1 MGKIKKDS
9 LGDRQKAYEAVN
21 DRILVPK
28 MPFIIRVD
36 GKAFHTYTRGFV
48 KPFDEIMCKTMI
60 EVTKKLCEEIPGAV
74 LGYTQSDEITIVCK
88 YTDRIKSQAWFNGR
102 LRKIETI
109 AASKATKWF
118 NKIFSE
124 KVTELRNEF
133 WLKIRNG
140 AYELY
145 AEVFNAESQEKAD
158 KLAEKI
164 ANNAVKEKT
173 NFDLYVRKAGL
184 AEFDARAFNIPE
196 WDCINNVIWRQ
207 QDATRNS
214 IEAVGHAN
222 FSTKE
227 LHKVNC
233 DGIKEM
239 LLKQKNINWE
249 SDFTP
254 YQKYGAF
261 CYKIQETR
269 TIKGETVERTLWY
282 CNPYEEY
289 IITEDRNRFRVLTD
303 LSEN

>member
-48 KPFDEIMCKTMI
+48 KPFDNIMGTTMI

-88 YTDRIKSQAWFNGR
+88 YTDRIVSQAWFNGR
-102 LRKIETI
+102 VRKIETI

-124 KVTELRNEF
+124 KVHDYIENFEGTKEYKNTLRLFYNK
-133 WLKIRNG
+133 KIG
-140 AYELY
+140 M
-145 AEVFNAESQEKAD
+145 
-158 KLAEKI
+158 
-164 ANNAVKEKT
+164 
-173 NFDLYVRKAGL
+173 
-184 AEFDARAFNIPE
+184 AEFDARVFNIPE

-214 IEAVGHAN
+214 VEAVGHAN

-261 CYKIQETR
+261 CYKIKET
-269 TIKGETVERTLWY
+269 KKVKDKTVERTLWY

-289 IITEDRNRFRVLTD
+289 IIT
-303 LSEN
+303 

>member
-28 MPFIIRVD
+28 MSFIVRVD

-48 KPFDEIMCKTMI
+48 KPFDTIMGATMI
-60 EVTKKLCEEIPGAV
+60 EVTKKLCEEIAGAV

-88 YTDRIKSQAWFNGR
+88 YTDRIVSQAWFNGR
-102 LRKIETI
+102 VRKIETI

-118 NKIFSE
+118 NEIFSE
-124 KVTELRNEF
+124 KVHDYIENYEGTEEYKNTLRLFYNK
-133 WLKIRNG
+133 KIG
-140 AYELY
+140 M
-145 AEVFNAESQEKAD
+145 
-158 KLAEKI
+158 
-164 ANNAVKEKT
+164 
-173 NFDLYVRKAGL
+173 

-214 IEAVGHAN
+214 VEAVGHAN
-222 FSTKE
+222 FNTKE

-233 DGIKEM
+233 EGIKEM
-239 LLKQKNINWE
+239 LLKQKSINWE

>member
-124 KVTELRNEF
+124 KVHDYIEKFEGTKEYKNTLRLFYNK
-133 WLKIRNG
+133 KIG
-140 AYELY
+140 M
-145 AEVFNAESQEKAD
+145 
-158 KLAEKI
+158 
-164 ANNAVKEKT
+164 
-173 NFDLYVRKAGL
+173 

-214 IEAVGHAN
+214 VEAVGHAN

-303 LSEN
+303 LSED

>member
-9 LGDRQKAYEAVN
+9 LGDRQKQYEAVN

-36 GKAFHTYTRGFV
+36 GKAFHTYTRGFI
-48 KPFDEIMCKTMI
+48 KPFDEIMCETMI
-60 EVTKKLCEEIPGAV
+60 EVAKKLCEEISGAV

-88 YTDRIKSQAWFNGR
+88 YTDRIVSQAWFNGR

-124 KVTELRNEF
+124 KAQEYIENFEGTEEYKNT
-133 WLKIRNG
+133 LKMFYN
-140 AYELY
+140 
-145 AEVFNAESQEKAD
+145 K
-158 KLAEKI
+158 KI
-164 ANNAVKEKT
+164 
-173 NFDLYVRKAGL
+173 GM
-184 AEFDARAFNIPE
+184 AEFDARVFNVPE
-196 WDCINNVIWRQ
+196 WDCINNIIWRQ
-207 QDATRNS
+207 QDAIRNS

-239 LLKQKNINWE
+239 LIKQKNIDWE
-249 SDFTP
+249 NDFTS

-261 CYKIQETR
+261 CYKIFETKE
-269 TIKGETVERTLWY
+269 IKGQQVTRSKWYINKYEKHIIQDERQWFA
-282 CNPYEEY
+282 N
-289 IITEDRNRFRVLTD
+289 IAN
-303 LSEN
+303 LSEEE

>member
-28 MPFIIRVD
+28 MPFIVRVD

-48 KPFDEIMCKTMI
+48 KPFDTIMGATMI
-60 EVTKKLCEEIPGAV
+60 EVTKKLCEEIAGAV

-88 YTDRIKSQAWFNGR
+88 YTDRIVSQAWFNGR
-102 LRKIETI
+102 VRKIETI

-124 KVTELRNEF
+124 KVHDYIENYEGTEEYKNTLRLFYNK
-133 WLKIRNG
+133 KIG
-140 AYELY
+140 M
-145 AEVFNAESQEKAD
+145 
-158 KLAEKI
+158 
-164 ANNAVKEKT
+164 
-173 NFDLYVRKAGL
+173 

-214 IEAVGHAN
+214 VEAVGHAN

>member
-1 MGKIKKDS
+1 MGKIKKYS

-124 KVTELRNEF
+124 KVHDYIEKFEGTKEYKNTLRLFYNK
-133 WLKIRNG
+133 KIG
-140 AYELY
+140 M
-145 AEVFNAESQEKAD
+145 
-158 KLAEKI
+158 
-164 ANNAVKEKT
+164 
-173 NFDLYVRKAGL
+173 

-214 IEAVGHAN
+214 VEAVGHAN

-303 LSEN
+303 LSED

>member
-1 MGKIKKDS
+1 MRKIKKDS

-48 KPFDEIMCKTMI
+48 KPFDNIMGKTMI
-60 EVTKKLCEEIPGAV
+60 EVTNKLCEEIPGAV

-102 LRKIETI
+102 VRKIETI

-124 KVTELRNEF
+124 KVHDYIEKFEGTEEYKNTLRIFYNK
-133 WLKIRNG
+133 KI
-140 AYELY
+140 
-145 AEVFNAESQEKAD
+145 
-158 KLAEKI
+158 
-164 ANNAVKEKT
+164 
-173 NFDLYVRKAGL
+173 GL
-184 AEFDARAFNIPE
+184 AEFDARVFNIPE
-196 WDCINNVIWRQ
+196 WDCINNIIWRQ
-207 QDATRNS
+207 QDAIHNS

-239 LLKQKNINWE
+239 LLKQKNIDWE

-261 CYKIQETR
+261 CYKMQETK
-269 TIKGETVERTLWY
+269 TINGKTVERTLWY

-303 LSEN
+303 LSED

>member
-28 MPFIIRVD
+28 MPFIVRVD
-36 GKAFHTYTRGFV
+36 GKAFHTYTRGLV
-48 KPFDEIMCKTMI
+48 KPFDETMCKTMI

-109 AASKATKWF
+109 AASKVTKWF

-124 KVTELRNEF
+124 KAQEYIENFEGTEEYKHI
-133 WLKIRNG
+133 LK
-140 AYELY
+140 
-145 AEVFNAESQEKAD
+145 VFYNKKS
-158 KLAEKI
+158 
-164 ANNAVKEKT
+164 
-173 NFDLYVRKAGL
+173 GM

-214 IEAVGHAN
+214 VEAVGHAN

-233 DGIKEM
+233 EGIKEM
-239 LLKQKNINWE
+239 LLKQKNIDWE
-249 SDFTP
+249 TDFTP

-261 CYKIQETR
+261 CYKIHETR
-269 TIKGETVERTLWY
+269 KVKGETVERTLWY

>member
-21 DRILVPK
+21 DRMLVPK

-48 KPFDEIMCKTMI
+48 KPFDNIMGITMI
-60 EVTKKLCEEIPGAV
+60 EVTKKLCEEIPGTV

-88 YTDRIKSQAWFNGR
+88 YTDRIVSQAWFNGR
-102 LRKIETI
+102 VRKIETI

-124 KVTELRNEF
+124 KVHDYIENFEGTEEYKNTLRLFYNK
-133 WLKIRNG
+133 KIG
-140 AYELY
+140 M
-145 AEVFNAESQEKAD
+145 
-158 KLAEKI
+158 
-164 ANNAVKEKT
+164 
-173 NFDLYVRKAGL
+173 
-184 AEFDARAFNIPE
+184 AEFDARVFNIPE

-214 IEAVGHAN
+214 VEAVGHAN

-249 SDFTP
+249 TDFTP

-261 CYKIQETR
+261 CYKIKETKKDIAR
-269 TIKGETVERTLWY
+269 INTVLKERELA
-282 CNPYEEY
+282 
-289 IITEDRNRFRVLTD
+289 
-303 LSEN
+303 

>member
-28 MPFIIRVD
+28 MTFIIRVD
-36 GKAFHTYTRGFV
+36 GKAFHTYTRGLA
-48 KPFDEIMCKTMI
+48 KPFDTIMGNTMI
-60 EVTKKLCEEIPGAV
+60 EVTKKLCEEIAGAV
-74 LGYTQSDEITIVCK
+74 LGYTQSDEITIICK
-88 YTDRIKSQAWFNGR
+88 YTDRIVSQAWFDGR
-102 LRKIETI
+102 IRKIETI

-124 KVTELRNEF
+124 KVDDYIEKFEGTEEYKNTLRIFYNK
-133 WLKIRNG
+133 KI
-140 AYELY
+140 
-145 AEVFNAESQEKAD
+145 
-158 KLAEKI
+158 
-164 ANNAVKEKT
+164 
-173 NFDLYVRKAGL
+173 GL
-184 AEFDARAFNIPE
+184 AEFDARVFNVPE

-207 QDATRNS
+207 QDAIRNS

-239 LLKQKNINWE
+239 LLKQKNIDWE
-249 SDFTP
+249 NDFTP

-261 CYKIQETR
+261 CYKMQETK
-269 TIKGETVERTLWY
+269 TINGKTVERTLWY

-289 IITEDRNRFRVLTD
+289 IITEDRNRFRVLTG
-303 LSEN
+303 LSED

>member
-9 LGDRQKAYEAVN
+9 LGDRQKQYEAVN

-48 KPFDEIMCKTMI
+48 KPFDNVMCNTMI
-60 EVTKKLCEEIPGAV
+60 ETTKKLCEEIPGAV
-74 LGYTQSDEITIVCK
+74 IGYTQSDEITIVCK

-133 WLKIRNG
+133 WLKIRND
-140 AYELY
+140 AYELS
-145 AEVFNAESQEKAD
+145 AEVFNAKSQEKAD

-207 QDATRNS
+207 QDAIRNS
-214 IEAVGHAN
+214 VEAVGHAN
-222 FSTKE
+222 FSTKQ

-233 DGIKEM
+233 DEIKEK
-239 LLKQKNINWE
+239 LLKEKGIDWE
-249 SDFTP
+249 NDFTP

-261 CYKIQETR
+261 CYQTTITRKIH
-269 TIKGETVERTLWY
+269 GNTVNRNIWCCDPNEK
-282 CNPYEEY
+282 Y
-289 IITEDRNRFRVLTD
+289 IVTEDRDHFRYITG
-303 LSEN
+303 LSED

>member
-36 GKAFHTYTRGFV
+36 CKAFHTYTRGFV
-48 KPFDEIMCKTMI
+48 KPFDNIMGITMI

-88 YTDRIKSQAWFNGR
+88 YTDRIVSQAWFNGR
-102 LRKIETI
+102 VRKIETI

-124 KVTELRNEF
+124 KVHDYIENFEGTKEYKNTLRLFYNK
-133 WLKIRNG
+133 KIG
-140 AYELY
+140 M
-145 AEVFNAESQEKAD
+145 
-158 KLAEKI
+158 
-164 ANNAVKEKT
+164 
-173 NFDLYVRKAGL
+173 
-184 AEFDARAFNIPE
+184 AEFDARVFNIPE

-214 IEAVGHAN
+214 VEAVGHAN

-261 CYKIQETR
+261 CYKIKET
-269 TIKGETVERTLWY
+269 KKVKDKTVERTLWY

-289 IITEDRNRFRVLTD
+289 IITEDRNRFRVLTG
-303 LSEN
+303 LSEA

>member
-9 LGDRQKAYEAVN
+9 LGDRMKQYEAVN

-48 KPFDEIMCKTMI
+48 KPFDNIMGITMI

-88 YTDRIKSQAWFNGR
+88 YTDRIVSQAWFNGR
-102 LRKIETI
+102 VRKIETI

-124 KVTELRNEF
+124 KVHDYIENFEGTKEYKNTLRLFYNK
-133 WLKIRNG
+133 KIG
-140 AYELY
+140 M
-145 AEVFNAESQEKAD
+145 
-158 KLAEKI
+158 
-164 ANNAVKEKT
+164 
-173 NFDLYVRKAGL
+173 

-282 CNPYEEY
+282 CNSYEEY

>member
-28 MPFIIRVD
+28 MPFIVRVD

-48 KPFDEIMCKTMI
+48 KPFDTIMGATMI
-60 EVTKKLCEEIPGAV
+60 EVTKKLCEEIAGAV

-88 YTDRIKSQAWFNGR
+88 YTDRIVSQAWFNGR
-102 LRKIETI
+102 VRKIETI

-124 KVTELRNEF
+124 KVHDYIENYEGTEEYKNTLRLFYNK
-133 WLKIRNG
+133 KIG
-140 AYELY
+140 M
-145 AEVFNAESQEKAD
+145 
-158 KLAEKI
+158 
-164 ANNAVKEKT
+164 
-173 NFDLYVRKAGL
+173 

-214 IEAVGHAN
+214 VEAVGHAN

-233 DGIKEM
+233 EGIKEM

-261 CYKIQETR
+261 CYRIQETR

>member
-48 KPFDEIMCKTMI
+48 KPFDNIMGTTMI
-60 EVTKKLCEEIPGAV
+60 EVTKKLCEEIAGAV

-88 YTDRIKSQAWFNGR
+88 YTDRIVSQAWFNGR
-102 LRKIETI
+102 IRKIETI

-124 KVTELRNEF
+124 KVHDYIENFEGTKEYKNTLRLFYNK
-133 WLKIRNG
+133 KIG
-140 AYELY
+140 M
-145 AEVFNAESQEKAD
+145 
-158 KLAEKI
+158 
-164 ANNAVKEKT
+164 
-173 NFDLYVRKAGL
+173 
-184 AEFDARAFNIPE
+184 AEFDARVFNIPE
-196 WDCINNVIWRQ
+196 WDCINNVILRQ

-214 IEAVGHAN
+214 VEAVGHAN

-261 CYKIQETR
+261 CYKIKET
-269 TIKGETVERTLWY
+269 KKVKDKTVERTLWY

-289 IITEDRNRFRVLTD
+289 IITKDRNRFRVLTD

>member
-48 KPFDEIMCKTMI
+48 KPFDNIMGTTMI
-60 EVTKKLCEEIPGAV
+60 EVTKKLCEEIAGAV

-88 YTDRIKSQAWFNGR
+88 YTDRIVSQAWFNGR
-102 LRKIETI
+102 IRKIETI

-124 KVTELRNEF
+124 KVHDYIENFEGTKEYKNTLRLFYNK
-133 WLKIRNG
+133 KIG
-140 AYELY
+140 M
-145 AEVFNAESQEKAD
+145 
-158 KLAEKI
+158 
-164 ANNAVKEKT
+164 
-173 NFDLYVRKAGL
+173 
-184 AEFDARAFNIPE
+184 AEFDARVFNIPE

-214 IEAVGHAN
+214 VEAVGHAN

-261 CYKIQETR
+261 CYKIKET
-269 TIKGETVERTLWY
+269 KKVKDKTVERTLWY

-289 IITEDRNRFRVLTD
+289 IITKDRNRFRVLTD

>member
-1 MGKIKKDS
+1 MGKIKKYS

-124 KVTELRNEF
+124 KVHDYIEKFEGTKEYKNTLRLFYNK
-133 WLKIRNG
+133 KIG
-140 AYELY
+140 M
-145 AEVFNAESQEKAD
+145 
-158 KLAEKI
+158 
-164 ANNAVKEKT
+164 
-173 NFDLYVRKAGL
+173 

-214 IEAVGHAN
+214 VEAVGHAN

-269 TIKGETVERTLWY
+269 KIKGETVERTLWY

-303 LSEN
+303 LSED

>member
-28 MPFIIRVD
+28 MPFIVRVD

-48 KPFDEIMCKTMI
+48 KPFDTIMGATMI
-60 EVTKKLCEEIPGAV
+60 EVTKKLCEEIAGAV

-88 YTDRIKSQAWFNGR
+88 YTDRIVSQAWFNGR
-102 LRKIETI
+102 VRKIETI

-124 KVTELRNEF
+124 KVHDYIENYEGTEEYKNTLRLFYNK
-133 WLKIRNG
+133 KIG
-140 AYELY
+140 M
-145 AEVFNAESQEKAD
+145 
-158 KLAEKI
+158 
-164 ANNAVKEKT
+164 
-173 NFDLYVRKAGL
+173 

-214 IEAVGHAN
+214 VEAVGHAN
-222 FSTKE
+222 FNTKE

-233 DGIKEM
+233 EGIKEM

>member
-48 KPFDEIMCKTMI
+48 KPFDNIMGITMI

-88 YTDRIKSQAWFNGR
+88 YTDRIVSQAWFNGR
-102 LRKIETI
+102 VRKIETI

-124 KVTELRNEF
+124 KVHDYIENFEGTKEYKNTLRLFYNK
-133 WLKIRNG
+133 KIG
-140 AYELY
+140 M
-145 AEVFNAESQEKAD
+145 
-158 KLAEKI
+158 
-164 ANNAVKEKT
+164 
-173 NFDLYVRKAGL
+173 
-184 AEFDARAFNIPE
+184 AEFDARVFNIPE

-214 IEAVGHAN
+214 VEAVGHAN

-261 CYKIQETR
+261 CYKIKET
-269 TIKGETVERTLWY
+269 KKVKDKTVERTLWY

-289 IITEDRNRFRVLTD
+289 IITEDRNRFRVLTG
-303 LSEN
+303 LSEA

>member
-21 DRILVPK
+21 DRMLVPK

-48 KPFDEIMCKTMI
+48 KPFDTIMGATMI

-88 YTDRIKSQAWFNGR
+88 YTDRIVSQAWFNGR
-102 LRKIETI
+102 VRKIETI

-124 KVTELRNEF
+124 KVHDYIEKFEGTKEYKNTLRLFYNK
-133 WLKIRNG
+133 KIG
-140 AYELY
+140 M
-145 AEVFNAESQEKAD
+145 
-158 KLAEKI
+158 
-164 ANNAVKEKT
+164 
-173 NFDLYVRKAGL
+173 

-214 IEAVGHAN
+214 VEAVGHAN

-233 DGIKEM
+233 EGIKEM
-239 LLKQKNINWE
+239 LLKQKNIDWE
-249 SDFTP
+249 TDFTP

>member
-28 MPFIIRVD
+28 MPFIVRVD

-48 KPFDEIMCKTMI
+48 KPFDTIMGATMI
-60 EVTKKLCEEIPGAV
+60 EVTKKLCEEIAGAV

-88 YTDRIKSQAWFNGR
+88 YTDRIVSQAWFNGR
-102 LRKIETI
+102 VRKIETI

-124 KVTELRNEF
+124 KVHDYIENFEGTEEYKNTLRLFYNK
-133 WLKIRNG
+133 KIG
-140 AYELY
+140 M
-145 AEVFNAESQEKAD
+145 
-158 KLAEKI
+158 
-164 ANNAVKEKT
+164 
-173 NFDLYVRKAGL
+173 

-214 IEAVGHAN
+214 VEAVGHAN

-233 DGIKEM
+233 EGIKEM

-289 IITEDRNRFRVLTD
+289 IITEDRNRFRILTD

>member
-48 KPFDEIMCKTMI
+48 KPFDNIMGITMI

-88 YTDRIKSQAWFNGR
+88 YTDRIVSQAWFNGR
-102 LRKIETI
+102 VRKIETI

-124 KVTELRNEF
+124 KVHDYIENFEGTKEYKNTLRLFYNK
-133 WLKIRNG
+133 KIG
-140 AYELY
+140 M
-145 AEVFNAESQEKAD
+145 
-158 KLAEKI
+158 
-164 ANNAVKEKT
+164 
-173 NFDLYVRKAGL
+173 

>member
-9 LGDRQKAYEAVN
+9 IGDRQKQYEAVN

-48 KPFDEIMCKTMI
+48 KPFDEIMCNTMI
-60 EVTKKLCEEIPGAV
+60 EVTRKLCEEIPGAV

-124 KVTELRNEF
+124 KTQEYIEKFEGTEKYKNTLRIFYNK
-133 WLKIRNG
+133 KI
-140 AYELY
+140 
-145 AEVFNAESQEKAD
+145 
-158 KLAEKI
+158 
-164 ANNAVKEKT
+164 
-173 NFDLYVRKAGL
+173 GL
-184 AEFDARAFNIPE
+184 AEFDARVFNIPE
-196 WDCINNVIWRQ
+196 WDCINNIIWRQ
-207 QDATRNS
+207 QDAIRNS
-214 IEAVGHAN
+214 VEAVGHAN

-239 LLKQKNINWE
+239 LITEKGIDWE
-249 SDFTP
+249 NDFTP
-254 YQKYGAF
+254 YQKYGAL
-261 CYKIQETR
+261 CYKVAEEKKIKGNKVMRSVWHIDENSAKIIQENR
-269 TIKGETVERTLWY
+269 TWFSGVTGL
-282 CNPYEEY
+282 YEE
-289 IITEDRNRFRVLTD
+289 
-303 LSEN
+303 

>member
-48 KPFDEIMCKTMI
+48 KPFDNIMGITMI

-88 YTDRIKSQAWFNGR
+88 YTDRIVSQAWFNGR
-102 LRKIETI
+102 VRKIETI

-124 KVTELRNEF
+124 KVHDYIENFEGTEEYKNTLRLFYNK
-133 WLKIRNG
+133 KIG
-140 AYELY
+140 M
-145 AEVFNAESQEKAD
+145 
-158 KLAEKI
+158 
-164 ANNAVKEKT
+164 
-173 NFDLYVRKAGL
+173 
-184 AEFDARAFNIPE
+184 AEFDARVFNIPE

-214 IEAVGHAN
+214 VEAVGHAN

-249 SDFTP
+249 TDFTP

-261 CYKIQETR
+261 CYKIKETKK
-269 TIKGETVERTLWY
+269 IKDKTVERTLWY

-303 LSEN
+303 LSED

>member
-28 MPFIIRVD
+28 MPFIVRVD

-48 KPFDEIMCKTMI
+48 KPFDTIMGATMI
-60 EVTKKLCEEIPGAV
+60 EVTKKLCEEIAGAV

-88 YTDRIKSQAWFNGR
+88 YTDRIVSQAWFNGR
-102 LRKIETI
+102 VRKIETI

-124 KVTELRNEF
+124 KVHDYIENYEGTEEYKNTLRLFYNK
-133 WLKIRNG
+133 KIG
-140 AYELY
+140 M
-145 AEVFNAESQEKAD
+145 
-158 KLAEKI
+158 
-164 ANNAVKEKT
+164 
-173 NFDLYVRKAGL
+173 

-214 IEAVGHAN
+214 VEAVGHAN

-233 DGIKEM
+233 EGIKEM

-303 LSEN
+303 LSEA